1 MKSKFNKFPGI
12 SIDHVLIVLLVAL
25 LLSLIARA
33 HSQAELEPETGLRVF
48 DSYAK
53 AAL

>member
-1 MKSKFNKFPGI
+1 MKSKHKNFTGI
-12 SIDHVLIVLLVAL
+12 SIDHVLVAL
-25 LLSLIARA
+25 LIALLISMVARA
-33 HSQAELEPETGLRVF
+33 HSQAAAEAETGLHVF

>member
-1 MKSKFNKFPGI
+1 MKSKQHNFPGF
-12 SIDHVLIVLLVAL
+12 SIDHVLIALLIAL
-25 LLSLIARA
+25 LLSMVARA
-33 HSQAELEPETGLRVF
+33 HSQAAVESETGLHVF

>member
-1 MKSKFNKFPGI
+1 MKSKFKKFPGI
-12 SIDHVLIVLLVAL
+12 SIDHVLVALLVAL
-25 LLSLIARA
+25 LFSMIARA
-33 HSQAELEPETGLRVF
+33 HSQADLESETGLHVF

>member
-1 MKSKFNKFPGI
+1 MKSKQKNFAGI
-12 SIDHVLIVLLVAL
+12 SIDHVLIALLVAL
-25 LLSLIARA
+25 LISMIVRA
-33 HSQAELEPETGLRVF
+33 HSQANAEQETGLHVF

>member
-1 MKSKFNKFPGI
+1 MKSKHHKFPGI
-12 SIDHVLIVLLVAL
+12 SIDHVLIALLVAL
-25 LLSLIARA
+25 LISMVARA
-33 HSQAELEPETGLRVF
+33 HSQAAEEPETGLHVF

>member
-1 MKSKFNKFPGI
+1 MKSKHKNFPGI
-12 SIDHVLIVLLVAL
+12 SIDHVLIALLIAL
-25 LLSLIARA
+25 LLSMAARA
-33 HSQAELEPETGLRVF
+33 HSQANMESETGLHVF